1 MGKNSPS
8 AVADSARNKS
18 AVAVSIAG
26 FLVMLAVAGGGMW
39 RWAGP
44 EHVALV
50 LAPVVGVVGA
60 VAGAFLGFQLGAA
73 GVERADLARQQ
84 AEEAR
89 QEAQTIAMTLAAV
102 ADPRQAEPIV
112 RALARGNL
120 VQSIE
125 G

>member
-1 MGKNSPS
+1 MGTNPPS
-8 AVADSARNKS
+8 VLTDSSRDRS
-18 AVAVSIAG
+18 AMVVSIAG
-26 FLVMLAVAGGGMW
+26 FAVLMATIAAGMW
-39 RWAGP
+39 RWSGP

-50 LAPVVGVVGA
+50 LAPVTGVVGA

-84 AEEAR
+84 AETAR

-112 RALARGNL
+112 RALAKGNRL
-120 VQSIE
+120 QP
-125 G
+125 GGD

>member
-1 MGKNSPS
+1 M
-8 AVADSARNKS
+8 
-18 AVAVSIAG
+18 
-26 FLVMLAVAGGGMW
+26 
-39 RWAGP
+39 AGP